1 MKVGILTFHN
11 AINYGAV
18 LQAYALQQTVSTL
31 GAECEIIDYSCP
43 AVEKQY
49 RRKKMS
55 ECASWKVYVNDILSL
70 HRLDKKKE
78 AFLRFRQKNL
88 VLSDRVE
95 TVSEALPEKYDA
107 VIVGSDQIFNPKNT
121 DGDSA
126 YLLDFNGKTKK
137 IAYAASIGN
146 NAFLNL
152 WQEKYKVDYRTL
164 LGVFNA
170 MSFREKEAADFVA
183 QLFGQTYRTVLDPV
197 LLAGKPLW
205 ERFDNLPVEE
215 EYVFVYNLGNI
226 PTLVS
231 FVRNLYRMT
240 GLKVYVVNKD
250 VKGDM
255 LLHKYNNASSLSPED
270 FLKMLSGA
278 KYVVTDSFH
287 GTAFSVLFH
296 KNFYSVVNPGK
307 ENTNSR
313 IRCLLEDLKL
323 ENRIVFPDCGLN
335 LTDVPN
341 YNEVD
346 RKLQSMREDSL
357 LWLKTALN
365 L

>member
-18 LQAYALQQTVSTL
+18 LQAYALQQTVVAL
-31 GAECEIIDYSCP
+31 GAECEIIDYRCP

-49 RRKKMS
+49 RRKKIK
-55 ECASWKVYVNDILSL
+55 ECANWKVYVNDILSL

-78 AFLRFRQKNL
+78 AFHNFISQNL
-88 VLSDRVE
+88 ILSDQAE
-95 TVSEALPEKYDA
+95 NVSEKYDA
-107 VIVGSDQIFNPKNT
+107 VIVGSDQVFNPKNT
-121 DGDSA
+121 DGDSM

-152 WQEKYKVDYRTL
+152 WQEKYKVDYKTL
-164 LGVFNA
+164 LGAFHSI
-170 MSFREKEAADFVA
+170 SFREKEAADFVT
-183 QLFGQTYRTVLDPV
+183 QLLGQTYRTVLDPV
-197 LLAGKPLW
+197 LLAGNSLW
-205 ERFDNLPVEE
+205 NRFVRPAPEE

-226 PTLVS
+226 PLLAD
-231 FVRNLYRMT
+231 FVRKLHRKA
-240 GLKVYVVNKD
+240 GLKVCVANKD
-250 VKGDM
+250 LKGDM
-255 LLHKYNNASSLSPED
+255 MLHRYHNVSSLSPED
-270 FLKMLSGA
+270 FVRMLSGA

-313 IRCLLEDLKL
+313 IRCLLEELNL
-323 ENRIVFPDCGLN
+323 ENRIVSPDGDLN
-335 LTDVPN
+335 LGTVPN
-341 YNEVD
+341 FEEVD
-346 RKLQSMREDSL
+346 RKVQSMRDESL
-357 LWLKTALN
+357 LWLKTALG